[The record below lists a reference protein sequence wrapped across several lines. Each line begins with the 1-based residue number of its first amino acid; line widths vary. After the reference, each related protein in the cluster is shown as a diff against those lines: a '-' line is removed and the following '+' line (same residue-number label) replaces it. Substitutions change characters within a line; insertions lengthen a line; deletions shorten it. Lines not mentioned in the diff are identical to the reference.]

1 MIVWVHWKCRREG
14 LAKVL
19 GYKMTAYSIETGLG
33 HLEWSLLSSAMLCMP
48 LGLSACVSYSFPP
61 MRNKTKL
68 GLDCYITSNV
78 GMPVNI
84 GRHQ

>member
-1 MIVWVHWKCRREG
+1 MKAGLVTKYYAMIVWVHWKCRPEG

-19 GYKMTAYSIETGLG
+19 SYKMTAYSIETGLG

-68 GLDCYITSNV
+68 G
-78 GMPVNI
+78 
-84 GRHQ
+84 